1 MRELIECG
9 KSGTSRRSNP
19 HGAYSD
25 GKFCNRALLQYL
37 SQLNTNNS
45 DFLEIW
51 GSGRAKP

>member
-1 MRELIECG
+1 MREPIECG
-9 KSGTSRRSNP
+9 NSGTSRRSNP
-19 HGAYSD
+19 HGDSD

-37 SQLNTNNS
+37 SQLNTNKS